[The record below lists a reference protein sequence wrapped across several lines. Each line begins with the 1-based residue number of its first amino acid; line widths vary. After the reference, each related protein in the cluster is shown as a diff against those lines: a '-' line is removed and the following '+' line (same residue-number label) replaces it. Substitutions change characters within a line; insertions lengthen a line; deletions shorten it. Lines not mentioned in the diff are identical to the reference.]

1 MQAQSL
7 CHWMLSRRDQGKG
20 KYGMELKWKIPVQWA
35 LEGKSLASLLL
46 TLGTSLAQ
54 EGDVWSL
61 DQHPF
66 CQAQGTHATV

>member
-1 MQAQSL
+1 MSL
-7 CHWMLSRRDQGKG
+7 DAKQEGPREGEIWDGI
-20 KYGMELKWKIPVQWA
+20 EVENPVQWA